1 MELRYPFVI
10 FVGIVISLILS
21 FVKIKKKTGYKNG
34 TKIANTKYAK
44 SLPYYN
50 ILMKK
55 YKIIRFMILAI
66 CIICILSST
75 VLLSRVSKTENENS
89 KIYSR
94 DIMLCLD
101 VSTSVD
107 NVNLQL
113 IESYKDIVQNMEG
126 ERFGISIFNG
136 SSVLLVPLTDDYE
149 YVLNTLDTLGKAIEN
164 SIKIYGSDYTM
175 IYNQSDESRYYES
188 YLREGTLSTN
198 GSSLIG
204 DGLASC
210 VYDFPDVDEEQERT
224 RIIIFSTDN
233 QLAGEPQLTLKEAAE
248 FCKEKNIIVFGIS
261 PTKMV
266 DDDREEMKDAMELT
280 GGEYFEEGSSGTVE
294 NIVSNIEEK
303 GKSLI
308 EVKNQTR
315 QIDYPEIILII
326 TIISISILFILS
338 KKVKL

>member
-1 MELRYPFVI
+1 MELRYPFVV
-10 FVGIVISLILS
+10 FVGIVIILILS

-126 ERFGISIFNG
+126 
-136 SSVLLVPLTDDYE
+136 
-149 YVLNTLDTLGKAIEN
+149 
-164 SIKIYGSDYTM
+164 
-175 IYNQSDESRYYES
+175 
-188 YLREGTLSTN
+188 
-198 GSSLIG
+198 
-204 DGLASC
+204 
-210 VYDFPDVDEEQERT
+210 
-224 RIIIFSTDN
+224 
-233 QLAGEPQLTLKEAAE
+233 
-248 FCKEKNIIVFGIS
+248 
-261 PTKMV
+261 
-266 DDDREEMKDAMELT
+266 
-280 GGEYFEEGSSGTVE
+280 
-294 NIVSNIEEK
+294 
-303 GKSLI
+303 
-308 EVKNQTR
+308 
-315 QIDYPEIILII
+315 
-326 TIISISILFILS
+326 
-338 KKVKL
+338 